1 MHQPVKDGLEDYL
14 SGKRTRTGELEAH
27 LSVCAECAAELGEL
41 QLQTRLIRSLN
52 AGPAEP
58 APGFYARVLQRIEER
73 VKPSIWAIL
82 LQPAVGRRI
91 AVASAALTLVVG
103 GYLVTNE
110 RMFHSNAAA
119 AIAAQRAAVQGSD
132 STQQDQQDRD
142 AVLVNLASFRE
153 N

>member
-27 LSVCAECAAELGEL
+27 LGVCAECAAELGEL
-41 QLQTRLIRSLN
+41 QQQTRLIRSLN
-52 AGPAEP
+52 AGPVEP

-73 VKPSIWAIL
+73 VKPSIWSIL

-91 AVASAALTLVVG
+91 AMASAALTLVVG
-103 GYLVTNE
+103 GYLVTSE
-110 RMFHSNAAA
+110 RSFHERAQA
-119 AIAAQRAAVQGSD
+119 AIAAQRDSGAV
-132 STQQDQQDRD
+132 TQDAGDTPQDRD
-142 AVLVNLASFRE
+142 AVLVNLASFRD